1 MREAKIAA
9 WFFFVVGAGVSLL
22 SAWAAATLAAPSP
35 TISSLRNGLAQV
47 LKTALGEPAGH
58 VAYHLLWTALGACVA
73 YLALRVLKDQSR

>member
-1 MREAKIAA
+1 MREAKIAG
-9 WFFFVVGAGVSLL
+9 WFFFVLGVGLSLL
-22 SAWAAATLAAPSP
+22 SAWAAFTLAPPSP

-58 VAYHLLWTALGACVA
+58 VAYHLFWTAIGACVA